1 MKPNIPQKIEK
12 YSNHLIDSNIQFKG
26 FNQKDEEIIKEI
38 IMPNMKFSTLNNS
51 FFSFKEMHHFL
62 REHTLKANK
71 MSINIKGDSEIQDKV
86 HQEVDL
92 TYSKFHLS
100 PLMNFS
106 YLKDGKF
113 TLKGNRIYG
122 NDNKNEFS
130 LGLNFKFNNMKKEFF
145 IENLYLINDSVE
157 AKFKISTFRCFK
169 DINRRQS
176 GVTQNLQLI
185 KHFNKRPLLFKDFPY
200 FNHENSVSL
209 SVTHSLIKNYVDYK
223 DSSYQLI
230 AGTPSQDSVVSIG
243 LNYNFSLFSHNNYF
257 KNRHLIISNRDF
269 DILYFNS
276 SLKYFSS
283 LNSNYLRSKIKLK
296 KFYPLHKNINLMTTL
311 EAQNTILCNK
321 TRLLKSHETLLV
333 EDFKG
338 VINPGPK
345 ISDTKDSIGMF
356 NIVKLYTKLYF
367 CDIFQPNYKPLAS
380 SFLPFI
386 HCSLLYHYNDPQ
398 FIFISKRNLES
409 SRNLTTISNTEP
421 QNFSNLYFSTGLGI
435 SYLTELGSLELFYN
449 SYIKKN
455 VNDLGQEL
463 GFSISSE

>member
-1 MKPNIPQKIEK
+1 MI
-12 YSNHLIDSNIQFKG
+12 
-26 FNQKDEEIIKEI
+26 
-38 IMPNMKFSTLNNS
+38 T
-51 FFSFKEMHHFL
+51 
-62 REHTLKANK
+62 
-71 MSINIKGDSEIQDKV
+71 
-86 HQEVDL
+86 
-92 TYSKFHLS
+92 
-100 PLMNFS
+100 
-106 YLKDGKF
+106 
-113 TLKGNRIYG
+113 
-122 NDNKNEFS
+122 KNEFS

-145 IENLYLINDSVE
+145 IENSYLINDSVE